1 MMMDDHLNLTT
12 KEAVDELSGRWAA
25 SVADYDKVEA
35 EILMMSHA
43 LSDGIIKQF
52 PNRFAV

>member
-1 MMMDDHLNLTT
+1 MP
-12 KEAVDELSGRWAA
+12 VDELNGRWAA

-35 EILMMSHA
+35 EILMMSQT